1 MAEEWST
8 IKSMWY
14 RKVHGCAIITL
25 TWLLVWCRG
34 LFVARLLPMLK
45 VNKLY
50 NLPTIRIVTVYLE
63 SVIKVFKAVVVF
75 LQLFHAVVVVNI
87 CCGLL

>member
-8 IKSMWY
+8 TKSMWY

-34 LFVARLLPMLK
+34 LFVGWLLPMLK

-50 NLPTIRIVTVYLE
+50 NLPTIRIITVYLE
-63 SVIKVFKAVVVF
+63 SVIKVYLEIIIIIDLKRIITCRVITT
-75 LQLFHAVVVVNI
+75 LYL
-87 CCGLL
+87 

>member
-1 MAEEWST
+1 MVDNEVHVVQ
-8 IKSMWY
+8 
-14 RKVHGCAIITL
+14 KVPGHAIITL

-34 LFVARLLPMLK
+34 LFVDRLLPMLK

-63 SVIKVFKAVVVF
+63 SVIKV
-75 LQLFHAVVVVNI
+75 
-87 CCGLL
+87 LLEIIIIIYLKRIITSRVITTLYL